1 MKKQLSTLATVIIAV
16 TMRLTLAFK
25 AASSSNPTIPQKPD
39 FYDMIVIGG
48 GSSGLTAAKFASST
62 LRKSVLII
70 DQSRMGGDC
79 TWTGCVPSKSLL
91 AYSEAAR
98 MTRKYAIDSNSKF
111 KSNWVSAREYLQ
123 QKQKLIYDNDDSP
136 ATLERIGIET
146 IEGHLATIMTYNT
159 ISLTDNLLSQSKHT
173 GVKLNN
179 PQRKVLSKEGIV
191 ICTGAKPSRPSIPGL
206 TDIDYVTYE
215 EIWTKDFG
223 GTCLPERFTV
233 IGSGPVGMELA
244 LALSRLGSKVT
255 IVTGKTGVLLPSVD
269 DDDVSE
275 LMENIFKN
283 DENIDIVRG
292 ELVKVEPPPNNCD
305 NYSDLNYDINY
316 KSRLRHIAHIMCPKK
331 EKNERKSY

>member
-1 MKKQLSTLATVIIAV
+1 M
-16 TMRLTLAFK
+16 
-25 AASSSNPTIPQKPD
+25 
-39 FYDMIVIGG
+39 
-48 GSSGLTAAKFASST
+48 TAAKFASST